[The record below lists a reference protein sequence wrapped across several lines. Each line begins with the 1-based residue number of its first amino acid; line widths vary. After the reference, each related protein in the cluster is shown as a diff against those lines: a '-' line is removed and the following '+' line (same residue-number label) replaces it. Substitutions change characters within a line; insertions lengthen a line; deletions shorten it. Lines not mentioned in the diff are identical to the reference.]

1 MVLLLSRLYKHIC
14 HLCLGILEFFYFLF
28 VFIADTEA
36 PSLRMLQRRRC
47 RCCVSCIIILVI
59 SISVFYFSSIRSISV
74 NSYIDVSKYP
84 DFRKY
89 AKNIGETL
97 DTVINRDDDEGN
109 VLNGVPLRLLM
120 KDGVDTPKY
129 DPSKINGAD
138 KFVPRKS
145 GTEEENGAHDVPKE
159 GAENDLKEKSSKN
172 YVNRL
177 PPQLV
182 VINGVNEKV
191 EDSPDGK
198 EVIEKVDQNRPISIL
213 NVKMSDPPNK
223 DIPKDN
229 AQVKGQEELDQET
242 IAETLVKVP
251 NKFDVKPTHI
261 VIVTNR
267 RSGSSFLGQ
276 IFNQNPDVFF
286 HFEPLK
292 VMEWKKEWYPNAT
305 NLIQNMMKCKFDDT
319 PFLMEMYNHEML
331 HRESSKVLT
340 SPPLCDLTKIHGR
353 LKPVNFCPKLTNDLA
368 MDVCKRYK
376 HVVVKMIRMY
386 SISSLEE
393 VVRDPAL
400 NVKVIHLVRDP
411 RGIHISRAKAEKKIL
426 TLGTELDK
434 ALQYICRRMKG
445 NLDFT
450 KSAPVWLEGKYIRVR
465 YEELAEN
472 PTEWAQKLYNFT
484 GLGMLPKEVQYWINA
499 NTQSSSGN
507 AYSTQ
512 RNSAMTAQAW
522 RKDVSFDIVQHMQ
535 DIKLCRPVLSELG
548 YLEVF
553 NEVELKNL
561 SHSVV
566 V

>member
-1 MVLLLSRLYKHIC
+1 M
-14 HLCLGILEFFYFLF
+14 
-28 VFIADTEA
+28 
-36 PSLRMLQRRRC
+36 
-47 RCCVSCIIILVI
+47 
-59 SISVFYFSSIRSISV
+59 
-74 NSYIDVSKYP
+74 SKYP

-89 AKNIGETL
+89 AKNIGDTL
-97 DTVINRDDDEGN
+97 GTVVNGGDDKEN

-120 KDGVDTPKY
+120 KDDVDTPKY
-129 DPSKINGAD
+129 DPSKINGAA
-138 KFVPRKS
+138 KYVPRKL
-145 GTEEENGAHDVPKE
+145 GREEENGANDVPKE
-159 GAENDLKEKSSKN
+159 GAENDSNGKSSKHD
-172 YVNRL
+172 VNRL

-191 EDSPDGK
+191 KDLPVDREGN
-198 EVIEKVDQNRPISIL
+198 EKVDTNQNRPISVL
-213 NVKMSDPPNK
+213 NVKMSSSPNK
-223 DIPKDN
+223 EMLKDT

-242 IAETLVKVP
+242 IAETLDKVSD
-251 NKFDVKPTHI
+251 KFDIKPTH
-261 VIVTNR
+261 VAIVTNR

-305 NLIQNMMKCKFDDT
+305 NLIRNMMKCKFDDT
-319 PFLMEMYNHEML
+319 PFLMDMYNHEML

-340 SPPLCDLTKIHGR
+340 SPPLCDLSKIYGR

-393 VVRDPAL
+393 VLRDPAL

-411 RGIHISRAKAEKKIL
+411 RGIHISRAKAEKKTL

-434 ALQYICRRMKG
+434 ALQYICRRMRG

-450 KSAPVWLEGKYIRVR
+450 KSAPMWLEGKYIRVR

-484 GLGMLPKEVQYWINA
+484 GLGMVPKEVQHWINA
-499 NTQSSSGN
+499 NTQSSRGD

-522 RKDVSFDIVQHMQ
+522 RKDVTLDIVQRMQ
-535 DIKLCRPVLSELG
+535 ELKLCHPVLSELG
-548 YLEVF
+548 YLEVS
-553 NEVELKNL
+553 NELELKNL